1 MPDTALSVRGV
12 SKLYRVG
19 AARKQH
25 DSIMS
30 AIFFGLLQPFE
41 NFRRIRSLTSISDS
55 ESINTLW
62 ALSDISFDV
71 EVGSTVGLI
80 GHNGSG
86 KSTLLKI
93 LSRIADPTS
102 GEILVRGKVA
112 SLLEVGTGFHPE
124 LTGRDNV
131 YLNGAILGMNYQ
143 HVKKKFDE
151 IVAFSGVEALIDTP
165 VKHYSSGM
173 KVRLGFA
180 VAAHLEP
187 EILLVDEVLAVGDA
201 EFQKKCMT
209 KMDQVGGEGRT
220 VVFVSHHLPS
230 VARLCKRSILL
241 DHGKI
246 IADGATG
253 DVIKRYSDR
262 FLDVGTSRKWSEEE
276 APGDNDVRLLGVELI
291 QGGETAKS
299 LLDVRSELNVQIEF
313 QVYCAGAK
321 VTPALHLFDSQ
332 SNWVFASIDIDP
344 EWHNKKVSAGR
355 YMAEVTIPS
364 NLLAEGLYTIGVS
377 IASLEPNI
385 DHLFEHECIGFTMYD
400 PIHGDSAR
408 GEYTGD
414 FPGSMRPKL
423 QWKNSRVGL

>member
-1 MPDTALSVRGV
+1 MADAALSVKNV
-12 SKLYRVG
+12 AKLYRVG

-25 DSIMS
+25 DSILS
-30 AIFFGLLQPFE
+30 AIMSSILQPFH
-41 NFRRIRSLTSISDS
+41 NLRRIRSLANISGSD
-55 ESINTLW
+55 SINTLW
-62 ALSDISFDV
+62 ALKDISFDI
-71 EVGSTVGLI
+71 EEGITVGLI

-93 LSRIADPTS
+93 LSRITDPTS

-143 HVKKKFDE
+143 DVKKKFDE
-151 IVAFSGVEALIDTP
+151 IVAFSGVQALIDTP

-187 EILLVDEVLAVGDA
+187 EILLIDEVLAVGDA
-201 EFQKKCMT
+201 EFQKRCMT
-209 KMDQVGGEGRT
+209 KMDQVGAEGRT

-246 IADGATG
+246 IADGATS
-253 DVIKRYSDR
+253 DVLKRYSDR
-262 FLDVGTSRKWSEEE
+262 FLDVGTSRCWSEEE
-276 APGDNDVRLLGVELI
+276 APGDKNVRLLSVELL
-291 QGGETAKS
+291 QGGQTSHA
-299 LLDVRSELNVQIEF
+299 LVDVRSELEVKIDF
-313 QVYCAGAK
+313 RVDCSDAK

-355 YMAEVTIPS
+355 YVARVTIPP
-364 NLLAEGLYTIGVS
+364 NLLAEGMYTIGVS
-377 IASLEPNI
+377 IVSI
-385 DHLFEHECIGFTMYD
+385 DPHVDHVFEHECIAFTMFD

-423 QWKNSRVGL
+423 IWTNDKVGL